1 MTRAQRQRRRH
12 GRKGRPRNKA
22 LLAVMVVLICVGLA
36 GLSAVGYVV
45 SVASSAPPLSA
56 LKPRD
61 LGSATA
67 VYASDG
73 KTRLGFI
80 QNDELRQI
88 IPGDRI
94 PEVVKQATVAIEDE
108 RFYTHDGVDYEG
120 VIRAAVENLASRKT
134 VQGGSTITMQLVR
147 SLYISNERTFERKI
161 REAKLAE
168 ELENERSKE
177 WILEQY
183 LNAVPYGTL
192 GGQTA
197 LGVQAAARM
206 YFGRPAWRL
215 KLHQAALLA
224 GLPQAP
230 SLYSPAR
237 APDAAISRRNQVL
250 RKMEEQGYITSEQS
264 RKAQDRKLGL
274 DISRYF
280 QARRESYFFDYV
292 KDELIKA
299 YGANTV
305 KRGGLRVFTT
315 IDLDKQRA
323 ARSAIN
329 QSLAGVGP
337 SSAIVTID
345 PDNGH
350 IKAMASSADYGKSKF
365 NLAAQGHRQPGSV
378 FKIMT
383 LMAALDR
390 GVDPNSTSY
399 SGASPL
405 RVSNSEYGSFEISNY
420 GDSSYGTMNLTQ
432 ATLRSVNTIY
442 MQLAL
447 DLGPDEVAKTAHDMG
462 ITSKLNGYPAET
474 LGGLEL
480 GVSPL
485 EVANAFATIASGGY
499 RHRPVAVT
507 KVEFPDGEAHEG
519 EELPGRLRPRR
530 VKVFTDGVT
539 YEATK
544 ILEMNIQGG
553 TGTKAN
559 IGCPAG
565 GKTGTTDNNND
576 AWFAG
581 FTPRLSTA
589 VWVGFPDAQ
598 IEMTGLYHGA
608 NVDGGTFPA
617 EIWGNYMRE
626 ANGWFCGDFPQ
637 PQEPAS
643 FTPFFGE
650 FSKTGSSGSTY
661 DYGTETYTAPST
673 GTTAPAPEPAAPETD
688 DGDGGGG
695 FDPDLYESP
704 PQPPP
709 STGNGGG
716 NNGNGQG
723 NGGAAPEDG

>member
-1 MTRAQRQRRRH
+1 MTRAQQRRRR
-12 GRKGRPRNKA
+12 GRHGRPRNKA
-22 LLAVMVVLICVGLA
+22 LLAVMVVLIAIGLA

-45 SVASSAPPLSA
+45 SIASSAPPLST

-67 VYASDG
+67 VYASDR

-94 PEVVKQATVAIEDE
+94 PQVVKDATVAIEDE

-147 SLYISNERTFERKI
+147 SLYISNERTFERKV

-197 LGVQAAARM
+197 LGVQAASRM
-206 YFGRPAWRL
+206 YFGKPAWRL
-215 KLHQAALLA
+215 EIHEAALLA

-237 APDAAISRRNQVL
+237 SPDAAIARRNQVI
-250 RKMEEQGYITSEQS
+250 RKMEEQRYITPEQS
-264 RKAQDRKLGL
+264 RDAQDRKLGL
-274 DISRYF
+274 EVSRYF

-305 KRGGLRVFTT
+305 KRGGLRVYTT
-315 IDLDKQRA
+315 IDLGKQKA
-323 ARSAIN
+323 ARAAIN

-345 PDNGH
+345 PGNGH

-365 NLAAQGHRQPGSV
+365 NLAAQGRRQPGSV

-399 SGASPL
+399 SGSSPL
-405 RVSNSEYGSFEISNY
+405 KVSNSEYGSFEISNY
-420 GDSSYGTMNLTQ
+420 GDTSYGTMNLTQ

-462 ITSKLNGYPAET
+462 ITTDLNGYPAET
-474 LGGLEL
+474 LGGLEI

-499 RHRPVAVT
+499 RNRPVAVT
-507 KVEFPDGEAHEG
+507 KVEFPDGEVHEG
-519 EELPGRLRPRR
+519 DELPGRLRPRR
-530 VKVFTDGVT
+530 VKVFSDGVT

-544 ILEMNIQGG
+544 ILEMNIESG
-553 TGTKAN
+553 TGTKAE

-581 FTPRLSTA
+581 FTPKLATA
-589 VWVGFPDAQ
+589 VWVGFPDSQ

-617 EIWGNYMRE
+617 EIWGNYMRQ
-626 ANGWFCGDFPQ
+626 AKGGFCGDFEQ
-637 PQEPAS
+637 PKEPAS

-661 DYGTETYTAPST
+661 SYGTDDGYVAPPST
-673 GTTAPAPEPAAPETD
+673 GVAPPAPTEAPADT
-688 DGDGGGG
+688 GNGGGGGQG

-704 PQPPP
+704 PQAPP
-709 STGNGGG
+709 GNGDGTGG
-716 NNGNGQG
+716 
-723 NGGAAPEDG
+723 GGAGGAPPGEG

>member
-1 MTRAQRQRRRH
+1 MTRAQRQRLRRAR
-12 GRKGRPRNKA
+12 GGKGHNKA
-22 LLAVMVVLICVGLA
+22 LLALMVVLILIGLA

-45 SVASSAPPLSA
+45 SIASSAPPLSS

-61 LGSATA
+61 LGSATQVFA
-67 VYASDG
+67 ADG
-73 KTRLGFI
+73 ETRLGFI

-88 IPGDRI
+88 IPGDEI
-94 PEVVKQATVAIEDE
+94 PQVIKDATVSIEDE

-147 SLYISNERTFERKI
+147 SLYISNERTFERKV

-197 LGVQAAARM
+197 LGIQAASRM
-206 YFGRPAWRL
+206 YFGKAAKDL
-215 KLHQAALLA
+215 ELHEAALLA

-237 APDAAISRRNQVL
+237 SPEAAISRRNQVL
-250 RKMEEQGYITSEQS
+250 SKMAEQGYITEAESA
-264 RKAQDRKLGL
+264 KAQQRKLGL

-292 KDELIKA
+292 KDELVKA
-299 YGANTV
+299 YNPTLV
-305 KRGGLRVFTT
+305 RQGGLKVYTT
-315 IDLDKQRA
+315 IDLDKQQEARA
-323 ARSAIN
+323 AIN
-329 QSLAGVGP
+329 RSLAGVGP

-345 PDNGH
+345 PDNGY
-350 IKAMASSADYGKSKF
+350 IRAMASSADYGKSKF

-383 LMAALDR
+383 LMTALRR
-390 GVDPNSTSY
+390 GVDPQSTSY
-399 SGASPL
+399 SGASPKQFT
-405 RVSNSEYGSFEISNY
+405 NTPYGSFEVKNY
-420 GDSSYGTMNLTQ
+420 GGASMGTMNLVQ
-432 ATLRSVNTIY
+432 ATLNSVNTIY
-442 MQLAL
+442 IQLAM
-447 DLGPDEVAKTAHDMG
+447 DLGPEEVAKTARDMG
-462 ITSKLNGYPAET
+462 ITTKLDGYPAES
-474 LGGLEL
+474 LGGLKI

-499 RHRPVAVT
+499 RNRPVAIT
-507 KVEFPDGEAHEG
+507 KVVHPDGEVQRRDK
-519 EELPGRLRPRR
+519 LPRRLRAKR
-530 VKVFTDGVT
+530 VKVFKDGVT
-539 YEATK
+539 YEAIK
-544 ILEMNIQGG
+544 ILEQNIQGG
-553 TGTKAN
+553 TGTRAN

-581 FTPRLSTA
+581 FTPRLATA

-598 IEMTGLYHGA
+598 IQMTGLYHGA

-617 EIWGNYMRE
+617 EIWGNYMRV
-626 ANGWFCGDFPQ
+626 AKGGYCGDFPQ
-637 PQEPAS
+637 PKEPAS
-643 FTPFFGE
+643 FSPFFG
-650 FSKTGSSGSTY
+650 SSASTGSTDSS
-661 DYGTETYTAPST
+661 DQYGTSPP
-673 GTTAPAPEPAAPETD
+673 TTPVPAPAVPEPDTG
-688 DGDGGGG
+688 GDEEG

-704 PQPPP
+704 PQGPP
-709 STGNGGG
+709 GGG
-716 NNGNGQG
+716 NGNGNGNG
-723 NGGAAPEDG
+723 NGGASPNG

>member
-1 MTRAQRQRRRH
+1 
-12 GRKGRPRNKA
+12 
-22 LLAVMVVLICVGLA
+22 MVVLILIGLA

-45 SVASSAPPLSA
+45 SVASSAPPLST

-67 VYASDG
+67 VYASDRT
-73 KTRLGFI
+73 TRLGFI

-94 PEVVKQATVAIEDE
+94 PEVIKQATVAIEDE
-108 RFYTHDGVDYEG
+108 RFYEHEGVDYEG
-120 VIRAAVENLASRKT
+120 VVRAAVENLASRKT

-177 WILEQY
+177 WILDQY
-183 LNAVPYGTL
+183 LNSVPYGTL
-192 GGQTA
+192 GGQSA

-206 YFGRPAWRL
+206 YFGKPAWRL
-215 KLHQAALLA
+215 KIHEAAMLA

-230 SLYSPAR
+230 TAYSPAR
-237 APDAAISRRNQVL
+237 SPEAALARRNQVL
-250 RKMEEQGYITSEQS
+250 RKMEEQGYITPAESA
-264 RKAQDRKLGL
+264 KAQRRDLGL
-274 DISRYF
+274 KLSRYF

-299 YGANTV
+299 YDPNTV
-305 KRGGLRVFTT
+305 RQGGLRVYTT
-315 IDLDKQRA
+315 IDLGKQRA
-323 ARSAIN
+323 AREAIN
-329 QSLAGVGP
+329 ASLGGVGP

-345 PDNGH
+345 PKNGQ

-383 LMAALDR
+383 LMTALKR
-390 GVDPNSTSY
+390 GVNPASTSY

-405 RVSNSEYGSFEISNY
+405 RVSNSEYGSFEIKNY
-420 GDSSYGTMNLTQ
+420 GGSSYGTMNLVQ
-432 ATLRSVNTIY
+432 ATLQSVNTIY

-447 DLGPDEVAKTAHDMG
+447 DLGPDEVAETAHDLG
-462 ITSKLNGYPAET
+462 ITSKLKGYPAET
-474 LGGLEL
+474 LGGLTY

-499 RHRPVAVT
+499 RNRPIAVT
-507 KVEFPDGEAHEG
+507 KVEFPDGEVHEAD
-519 EELPGRLRPRR
+519 ELPGRLRPKR
-530 VKVFTDGVT
+530 VKVFSDGAT
-539 YEATK
+539 YEAVK
-544 ILEMNIQGG
+544 ILEQNIAGG
-553 TGTKAN
+553 TGGRAS

-581 FTPRLSTA
+581 FTPKLATA

-598 IEMTGLYHGA
+598 VQMTGLYHGA

-617 EIWGNYMRE
+617 EIWGNYMRQ
-626 ANGWFCGDFPQ
+626 AVGGYCGDFPQ
-637 PQEPAS
+637 PKEPAT

-650 FSKTGSSGSTY
+650 FSKTGSSSSNY
-661 DYGTETYTAPST
+661 SYGTDPQAPADPST
-673 GTTAPAPEPAAPETD
+673 GAATPEATAAPDT
-688 DGDGGGG
+688 GDQDEG

-704 PQPPP
+704 PQGSPN
-709 STGNGGG
+709 TGSNGGT
-716 NNGNGQG
+716 
-723 NGGAAPEDG
+723 GGASPGDG

>member
-12 GRKGRPRNKA
+12 GRSGRPRNKA
-22 LLAVMVVLICVGLA
+22 LLAVMVVLILIGLA

-45 SVASSAPPLSA
+45 SIASSAPPLSS
-56 LKPRD
+56 LKPRE

-67 VYASDG
+67 VYADDG

-94 PEVVKQATVAIEDE
+94 PEVIKQATVAIEDE

-120 VIRAAVENLASRKT
+120 VVRAALENLASRKT

-177 WILEQY
+177 WILDQY

-197 LGVQAAARM
+197 LGIQAASRM
-206 YFGRPAWRL
+206 YFGKPAWRL
-215 KLHQAALLA
+215 ELHEAALLA

-237 APDAAISRRNQVL
+237 SPEAAISRRNQVL
-250 RKMEEQGYITSEQS
+250 RKMEEQGYITAEESQ
-264 RKAQDRKLGL
+264 KAQEEELGL
-274 DISRYF
+274 EVSRYF

-305 KRGGLRVFTT
+305 KKGGLRVFTT
-315 IDLDKQRA
+315 IDLGKQQAARA
-323 ARSAIN
+323 AIN
-329 QSLAGVGP
+329 RSLAGVGP

-365 NLAAQGHRQPGSV
+365 NLAAQGRRQPGSV

-383 LMAALDR
+383 LMTALRR

-399 SGASPL
+399 NGSSPL
-405 RVSNSEYGSFEISNY
+405 RVSNSQYGSFEISNY

-462 ITSKLNGYPAET
+462 ITTKLNGFPAET
-474 LGGLEL
+474 LGGLKI

-499 RHRPVAVT
+499 RNRPVAVT
-507 KVEFPDGEAHEG
+507 KVEFPDGEVHEG
-519 EELPGRLRPRR
+519 DELPGRLRPKRT
-530 VKVFTDGVT
+530 KVFTDGVT

-544 ILEMNIQGG
+544 ILEMNIEGG

-598 IEMTGLYHGA
+598 IQMTGLYHGA

-617 EIWGNYMRE
+617 EIWGNYMRSIK
-626 ANGWFCGDFPQ
+626 GGFCGGFKQ
-637 PQEPAS
+637 PKEPAS

-650 FSKTGSSGSTY
+650 FSKTGSSSSNY
-661 DYGTETYTAPST
+661 SYGTGTS
-673 GTTAPAPEPAAPETD
+673 GTTPAPAPAAPTTPSAPE
-688 DGDGGGG
+688 GDGGGNGQG

-704 PQPPP
+704 PQGPPATP
-709 STGNGGG
+709 NSGN
-716 NNGNGQG
+716 G
-723 NGGAAPEDG
+723 NGGAGPDG